1 MLRKL
6 AHYRGHILNNEHKSK
21 TLSLSMSIEV
31 ANPVSQP
38 GKYDFKHT
46 KDYCAKQML
55 ISQILKIKNK
65 KVTRFNYNR
74 FQQVAKIQK
83 DS

>member
-1 MLRKL
+1 MSISKC
-6 AHYRGHILNNEHKSK
+6 AK

-38 GKYDFKHT
+38 ENFDFKHT
-46 KDYCAKQML
+46 KDYRAKQML

-65 KVTRFNYNR
+65 KSP
-74 FQQVAKIQK
+74 
-83 DS
+83 D

>member
-1 MLRKL
+1 MSISKC
-6 AHYRGHILNNEHKSK
+6 AK

-38 GKYDFKHT
+38 EKYDFKHT

-65 KVTRFNYNR
+65 KSP
-74 FQQVAKIQK
+74 
-83 DS
+83 D